1 VEAKINRR
9 INPGADDET
18 RRGSDHG
25 VMTTTE
31 YLLNAVFVLAVL
43 RQARERQLDLRSFL
57 VPLVILYFVA
67 REYVHSLP
75 TAGNDLVLV
84 GALAAVGLAFGL
96 TSALATRVRL
106 GDGGVAYARVGWI
119 AGFLLTAGIC
129 SRMVFAFAVT
139 HGAEPAIRSFS
150 ISHQIGEAAWP
161 VALVSMAIFEV
172 VTRVVVVHVRGRRL
186 VQTPAI
192 AGATAV

>member
-1 VEAKINRR
+1 VDAKINRA

-18 RRGSDHG
+18 RLPADHG
-25 VMTTTE
+25 GMTTTE

-57 VPLVILYFVA
+57 VPLVILFFVA
-67 REYVHSLP
+67 RQYVHSLP
-75 TAGNDLVLV
+75 AAGNDLVLV
-84 GALAAVGLAFGL
+84 GALATVGLAFGL
-96 TSALATRVRL
+96 TSALTTHVRV
-106 GDGGVAYARVGWI
+106 GDDGAAYARVGWI
-119 AGFLLTAGIC
+119 AGILLTIGIS

-139 HGAEPAIRSFS
+139 HGFEPAIRSFS
-150 ISHQIGEAAWP
+150 ISHQIGAAAWP

-192 AGATAV
+192 AAGAAL

>member
-9 INPGADDET
+9 FNPGADDGK
-18 RRGSDHG
+18 RLPSDHG
-25 VMTTTE
+25 GMTTTE

-57 VPLVILYFVA
+57 VPLVILYFVV
-67 REYVHSLP
+67 RQYVHSLP

-84 GALAAVGLAFGL
+84 GVLAAVGLTLGL
-96 TSALATRVRL
+96 LSALTTQVRL
-106 GDGGVAYARVGWI
+106 GDDGAAYARVGWI
-119 AGFLLTAGIC
+119 AGILLVAGIC

-139 HGAEPAIRSFS
+139 HGGEGAIRSFS

-161 VALVSMAIFEV
+161 VALVAMAIFEV
-172 VTRVVVVHVRGRRL
+172 VTRISLVQLRGRRL
-186 VQTPAI
+186 AQAPAVA
-192 AGATAV
+192 AGAAA